1 MPRLVDAWTVRT
13 EKRKGTSMRNGQKK
27 QREPL
32 SLLRSGLLKAS
43 RSHCGPIL
51 EHGRVAGICPGNA
64 MHMELLEQESNTRK
78 KT

>member
-1 MPRLVDAWTVRT
+1 MDCENREAQGHVDEDWP
-13 EKRKGTSMRNGQKK
+13 KK

-51 EHGRVAGICPGNA
+51 ELTRAGELIPDVAYTA
-64 MHMELLEQESNTRK
+64 LALVQ
-78 KT
+78 